1 MKLIFKQENLL
12 AAINTVAKAVP
23 VRTTMSILQCILI
36 DASGSDIHLTGNN
49 TDLGIETV
57 ADGEIVEHGRIC
69 LEAKL
74 FSEIIR
80 KLSGGEDI
88 VITSDE
94 KLVTVIQSGPS
105 KFRIQGRDAE
115 EYTYVP
121 HIERDLYVAIS
132 EFRLKEIIRQTIFA
146 LSPNDSNP
154 LMTGEYLT
162 VHENQLMLC
171 ALDGHRIALRKVAL
185 RDSYKDI
192 SAILPGKSLQEISRI
207 LGDDAE
213 SEVLI
218 FFDENHAMFEFNRT
232 VVVTRLIDGEY
243 FNVAQMLPHDYQTR
257 VKVNRQMF
265 LNEID
270 KATIL
275 IHESDKKPVV
285 FKISDGEMQI
295 RLNSTYGQ
303 MNTEIGIEKNGDDLT
318 IGFNPTF
325 FIDALRNIDDEEVT
339 IYLLNSKSP
348 CFLRDD
354 ADSYIYL
361 ILPVNFGPED
371 Y

>member
-94 KLVTVIQSGPS
+94 KLVTV
-105 KFRIQGRDAE
+105 
-115 EYTYVP
+115 
-121 HIERDLYVAIS
+121 
-132 EFRLKEIIRQTIFA
+132 TIFA